1 MELPTTNALSYAPG
15 NQPPGCTLRYNSILF
30 RLYILFLDG
39 EGMLSEYFCHRPALP
54 CRIYNVH
61 QYNLS
66 ALRVN
71 SFPFR
76 YTLGVPIL
84 EYTVMEV
91 SFFSRTAFRRCVR

>member
-1 MELPTTNALSYAPG
+1 MELPTTMLFLMLQEISLPVALSVVIPFYFVCIFFSLMEK
-15 NQPPGCTLRYNSILF
+15 GCFQNILAIVQHYLVEYIMYISIPF
-30 RLYILFLDG
+30 RT
-39 EGMLSEYFCHRPALP
+39 P
-54 CRIYNVH
+54 
-61 QYNLS
+61 
-66 ALRVN
+66 VN

>member
-1 MELPTTNALSYAPG
+1 MELPTTMLFLMLQEISLPVALSVIIPFYF
-15 NQPPGCTLRYNSILF
+15 C
-30 RLYILFLDG
+30 LYILFLDG
-39 EGMLSEYFCHRPALP
+39 EGMLSVHSCHRPALP